1 MEKDHRGDQI
11 NQKVDI
17 IKVGNDFINYFYN
30 NWLNDPSA
38 LVNTVIKNHTRL
50 KFSNCVYQ
58 GEDLLKFLI
67 LTKEKGISFQ
77 IANVEIMD
85 SGARR
90 ADILVTGKVR
100 ESHNTNELLNYCQY
114 FTIANI
120 KDGWFI
126 HNSLLSIF

>member
-58 GEDLLKFLI
+58 GEDLLKFLLGYI
-67 LTKEKGISFQ
+67 
-77 IANVEIMD
+77 
-85 SGARR
+85 
-90 ADILVTGKVR
+90 
-100 ESHNTNELLNYCQY
+100 
-114 FTIANI
+114 
-120 KDGWFI
+120 
-126 HNSLLSIF
+126 